1 MMLKKILLCFFICSS
16 LKALEINK
24 NYDAFLFTH
33 IALYKISF
41 TYRNIWDSS
50 EEKPNLE
57 TIYANLPESTTEYI
71 SVLIIN
77 DIKILKAITKE
88 IKDYLIKERMKNISI
103 SYEKEREP
111 EGIYEKNAQGRWVKI
126 E

>member
-1 MMLKKILLCFFICSS
+1 MLKKILLCFFICSS

-41 TYRNIWDSS
+41 TYRNMWDSS
-50 EEKPNLE
+50 EKKPDLE
-57 TIYANLPESTTEYI
+57 NIYANLPQSTTEYI
-71 SVLIIN
+71 SALIVN
-77 DIKILKAITKE
+77 DIKTLKNITKE
-88 IKDYLIKERMKNISI
+88 IKYHLIKERMKHISM
-103 SYEKEREP
+103 SYEKTREP
-111 EGIYEKNAQGRWVKI
+111 EGIYEKNPQGKWVKI